1 MNHFKRGFLSIL
13 PIVSGILPFGAV
25 MGATFADAG
34 LSVWQTGFMN
44 VTLYSGAAQLATIE
58 LMKLQTATFVVVG
71 TGLIINVRFI
81 LYSAALAPYMS
92 SAPTWIKIFSSFTLT
107 DQSYAAMTANVD
119 SFETNNDAIKFYLGS
134 ALAMLFFWHLSTI
147 IGFTFG
153 NIAPS
158 SLNLDYAVP
167 LSFVALMIPS
177 LKTNT
182 HKIIALVSSIL
193 SLVLYSMPLRTGL
206 ITTALLSI
214 TLAWVLI
221 NMKSKR

>member
-34 LSVWQTGFMN
+34 LSVWQAGFMN
-44 VTLYSGAAQLATIE
+44 LTLYSGAAQLATVE
-58 LMKLQTATFVVVG
+58 LMKLETATFVVVG
-71 TGLIINVRFI
+71 TGLIINIRFI
-81 LYSAALAPYMS
+81 LYSAALSPYMS
-92 SAPTWIKIFSSFTLT
+92 TAPTWVKVFSSFTLT
-107 DQSYAAMTANVD
+107 DQSYAAMTANID
-119 SFETNNDAIKFYLGS
+119 SFKTNEDAIKFYVGT
-134 ALAMLFFWHLSTI
+134 AVAMLFFWHLATI
-147 IGFTFG
+147 IGFAFG
-153 NIAPS
+153 NIAPA

-182 HKIIALVSSIL
+182 HKIIALVSSLL

-214 TLAWVLI
+214 ALAWILI
-221 NMKSKR
+221 SRKK